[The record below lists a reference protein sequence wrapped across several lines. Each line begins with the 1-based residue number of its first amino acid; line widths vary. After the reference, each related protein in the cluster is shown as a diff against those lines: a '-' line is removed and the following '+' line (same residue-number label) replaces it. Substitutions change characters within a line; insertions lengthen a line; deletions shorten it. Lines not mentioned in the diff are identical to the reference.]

1 MQPPPNST
9 APSSARTFARGPVLR
24 LQTQLGIAL
33 GAVIVGASVVLS
45 IGLAGIAER
54 RMVELSANNLDSL
67 AEQMARELSTG
78 MDQFGRE
85 VMSQAD
91 RSRYRSPDSTR
102 ASMRS
107 ALEDFQRDN
116 PEYSYVSVIDVP
128 SGTVVAASGGLF
140 EGGSAIGRPVFEEGR
155 KGLFLGDVHKAVRLA
170 ELLPARSDGE
180 PLRFL
185 DVAAPIR
192 DAEGRVVRVFGTH
205 IGWEWTAQVRDNVLG
220 PVAERQGVEIF
231 LVDTESK
238 VVLTATDAVPV
249 GTALASLVPSTGH
262 TARQT
267 WSDGTDYLTTNAAT
281 RPHGSFAGFGWRV
294 VARQPF
300 SATLDSV
307 RTLQYGFLAGGTA
320 IGLLAAVLAWWLTG
334 RLVMPLRRLADAVDR
349 AEPGQ
354 PWADSRIDAHETGE
368 VAAVKRAMARLADS
382 ARSSADASSTSVRQ
396 FQALAR
402 SLPQVVWQA
411 DAQGRLQYVNQD
423 WIHAHRPEG
432 DFPLADLAL
441 RAHPDDRAAFAA
453 AWAHSLATG
462 ENLACKCRLAQ
473 AEGAAPRWFDIRAH
487 AVPGAD
493 GRIHRWVGTLFDID
507 EIASLAAATHRA
519 LEEEKGARAE
529 SDRLARLRDEFL
541 ATVSHELRSP
551 LNAIA
556 GWSEILTRKKTDDP
570 MIAKASQ
577 SIRRNAR
584 QQASLIDDL
593 MDMTAVMAGK
603 MVIRHEPVDLAAS
616 AQNVFLSHIHAAQ
629 AKGVDL
635 VCREASP
642 VWVAGE
648 MRRLEQVMSNLVG
661 NAIKF
666 TEAGGRVV
674 LEVRADPATG
684 QAVVQVQDTGRGIAA
699 DFLPYVFERMRQ
711 EDGSVTRRSG
721 GLGLGLAI
729 ARGIVELHGGRI
741 AAHSAGPGQGA
752 TVTAHLPL
760 ADNAEPAG
768 TAGAADEVAAAVGTE
783 LQGLR
788 VLLVDDEADAR
799 EVAHVALAGFG
810 AEVRAVGS
818 AAEVLRILE
827 TERFDVLVSDIGMP
841 EMDGLT
847 LIRRIRALPHGTA
860 ERLPAVALTAFSMET
875 DVRAGREAGF
885 QGYVGK
891 PISLRGL
898 YAAIVGVVRD

>member
-1 MQPPPNST
+1 M
-9 APSSARTFARGPVLR
+9 LR
-24 LQTQLGIAL
+24 LQTQIGIAL
-33 GAVIVGASVVLS
+33 GAVIVGASVLLS
-45 IGLAGIAER
+45 AGLAGVAER
-54 RMVELSANNLDSL
+54 RMVELSANNLDGL

-78 MDQFGRE
+78 MDRFGRE
-85 VMSQAD
+85 VASQAD
-91 RSRYRSPDSTR
+91 RSRYRNPGATR
-102 ASMRS
+102 ASMRA

-116 PEYSYVSVIDVP
+116 PEYSYASVIDVP
-128 SGTVVAASGGLF
+128 SGTVLAATGGIL
-140 EGGSAIGRPVFEEGR
+140 EGGSAVGRPVFEEGR
-155 KGLFLGDVHKAVRLA
+155 QGLFLGDVHQAVRLA
-170 ELLPARSDGE
+170 ELLPARADGE

-205 IGWEWTAQVRDNVLG
+205 IGWEWTAQVRDSVLG

-238 VVLTATDAVPV
+238 VVLTANEAVPV
-249 GTALASLVPSTGH
+249 GTAMESLVHAGNQ
-262 TARQT
+262 AVRQT
-267 WSDGTDYLTTNAAT
+267 WSDGTDYLTTIAPT

-300 SATLDSV
+300 SATFHSV
-307 RTLQYGFLAGGTA
+307 RTLQYGFLAGGMA
-320 IGLLAAVLAWWLTG
+320 IGLLAAALAWWLTG

-354 PWADSRIDAHETGE
+354 PWVDSRTDTNDIGE
-368 VAAVKRAMARLADS
+368 VVAVKRAMARLADS

-396 FQALAR
+396 FQALAG

-411 DAQGRLQYVNQD
+411 DTQGRLEYVNQE
-423 WIHAHRPEG
+423 WIRAHRPEG
-432 DFPLADLAL
+432 EFLLADLAL
-441 RAHPDDRAAFAA
+441 RAHLDDRAAFSA

-462 ENLACKCRLAQ
+462 ENLACKCRLQQ
-473 AEGAAPRWFDIRAH
+473 ADGGAPRWFDIRAH

-493 GRIHRWVGTLFDID
+493 GQIHRWVGTLFDID

-519 LEEEKGARAE
+519 LEEEKSARAE

-556 GWSEILTRKKTDDP
+556 GWSEILARKKTDDP

-603 MVIRHEPVDLAAS
+603 MVLRQQPVDLALS
-616 AQNVFLSHIHAAQ
+616 ARNVFTSHIHAAQ

-635 VCREASP
+635 VCHDAAP
-642 VWVAGE
+642 VWVMGE
-648 MRRLEQVMSNLVG
+648 VRRLEQVMSNLVG

-674 LEVRADPATG
+674 LAVHADPSTA

-699 DFLPYVFERMRQ
+699 EFLPYVFERMRQ

-760 ADNAEPAG
+760 ADTAEPASP
-768 TAGAADEVAAAVGTE
+768 AGAADDVAATVGTE

-818 AAEVLRILE
+818 AAEVLQILE
-827 TERFDVLVSDIGMP
+827 TERYDVLVSDIGMP
-841 EMDGLT
+841 TMDGLT
-847 LIRRIRALPHGTA
+847 LIRRIRALPHGSA
-860 ERLPAVALTAFSMET
+860 AQLPAVALTAFSMET
-875 DVRAGREAGF
+875 DVRAGKDAGF

-891 PISLRGL
+891 PISLGRL
-898 YAAIVGVVRD
+898 YAAIVGAVRG

>member
-1 MQPPPNST
+1 MQS
-9 APSSARTFARGPVLR
+9 PSNTTVPSFPASFASGRVLR
-24 LQTQLGIAL
+24 LQTRIGIAL
-33 GAVIVGASVVLS
+33 GTVIVGASVVLS
-45 IGLAGIAER
+45 AVLAGIAER
-54 RMVELSANNLDSL
+54 RMVALSANNLDGL
-67 AEQMARELSTG
+67 ADQMARELSTG

-85 VMSQAD
+85 VASQAD
-91 RSRYRSPDSTR
+91 RSRYRSPTSTR
-102 ASMRS
+102 ASMRA

-116 PEYSYVSVIDVP
+116 PKYAYVSVIDADT
-128 SGTVVAASGGLF
+128 GTVEAATGGIF
-140 EGGSAIGRPVFEEGR
+140 EGGSVVGRPVFEEGK

-170 ELLPARSDGE
+170 DLLPARSDGE

-205 IGWEWTAQVRDNVLG
+205 IGWEWTAQVRDSVLG

-238 VVLTATDAVPV
+238 VVLTATDTVPV
-249 GTALASLVPSTGH
+249 GTAMASLVRTTGK
-262 TARQT
+262 AIRQT
-267 WSDGTDYLTTNAAT
+267 GSDGIDYLTTTAST

-294 VARQPF
+294 VVRQPF

-307 RTLQYGFLAGGTA
+307 RTLQYGFLSGGMA
-320 IGLLAAVLAWWLTG
+320 IGLLAAALAWWLTG
-334 RLVMPLRRLADAVDR
+334 RLVMPLRRLADAVER

-354 PWADSRIDAHETGE
+354 PWADSRINVHETGE

-411 DAQGRLQYVNQD
+411 DVQGRLEYVNQE
-423 WIHAHRPEG
+423 WIRAHRPEG
-432 DFPLADLAL
+432 DFALADLAL
-441 RAHPDDRAAFAA
+441 RAHPDDRAAFEA

-473 AEGAAPRWFDIRAH
+473 TEGGVPRWFDIRAH

-493 GRIHRWVGTLFDID
+493 GRTHRWVGTLFDID

-570 MIAKASQ
+570 MIVKASQ

-629 AKGVDL
+629 AKGVEL
-635 VCREASP
+635 VCRDASP
-642 VWVAGE
+642 VWVMGE

-666 TEAGGRVV
+666 TDAGGRVELAV
-674 LEVRADPATG
+674 CADEAAG
-684 QAVVQVQDTGRGIAA
+684 QAVVRVRDTGRGIAA
-699 DFLPYVFERMRQ
+699 DFLPHVFERMRQ

-729 ARGIVELHGGRI
+729 ARGIVELHGGGI
-741 AAHSAGPGQGA
+741 AAHSPGTGQGA
-752 TVTAHLPL
+752 TVSARLPL
-760 ADNAEPAG
+760 ADTAG
-768 TAGAADEVAAAVGTE
+768 PAGAASTTDDIAVAVGAE

-841 EMDGLT
+841 EIDGLT
-847 LIRRIRALPHGTA
+847 LIRRIRALPYGTA
-860 ERLPAVALTAFSMET
+860 ERLPAVALTAFSMEK
-875 DVRAGREAGF
+875 DVRAGKDAGF

-891 PISLRGL
+891 PISLGAL
-898 YAAIVGVVRD
+898 YAAIVGVVRP